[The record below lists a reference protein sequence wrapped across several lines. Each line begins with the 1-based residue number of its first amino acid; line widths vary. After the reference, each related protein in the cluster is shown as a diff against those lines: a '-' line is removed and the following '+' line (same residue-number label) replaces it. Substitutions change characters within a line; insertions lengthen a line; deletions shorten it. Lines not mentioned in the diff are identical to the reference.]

1 MRSYCAIYVDAG
13 YLLASSATRV
23 SGTSLRRGVAVD
35 HAALIG
41 GLIEQVEAD
50 SGLPLLRVNWYDSG
64 GRPGGM
70 PDVHQDNIGLLPRV
84 KLRLGRLSQS
94 GEQKGVDL
102 RMGLDLATYARNR
115 VVDVIYLVSGDDDLT
130 EAVEEAQFHGLQ
142 VVILAVPDQRGRPH
156 AVAKNLQ
163 READGVILIDA
174 AVVDSAVKSLALDP
188 ALVPGL
194 GDASEGAGVGD
205 VAVGDPAGAA
215 GAADGAPRH
224 AAGDPAPGHAGG
236 DSALGHAAGDPGVG
250 HAGGDAASGDAPG
263 DQRGSAPTGEG
274 SAQPAA
280 TTAPAGGPQEAKGR
294 PADRHTD
301 RHTGGDVRAEG
312 DRGVDPGRSSAHEA
326 GAHEAGALRGHSAG
340 GHSAGGQSGDGHSG
354 KRVASPEAGGAHS
367 DLDASEGP
375 GEGRTSTPKP
385 SVLAG
390 RRPTAIASPKPTGA
404 AKHGGSTPMWSS
416 MTGGSGRGEDDGI
429 TSELIDAVVH
439 QILLSWTALATPEML
454 IELRRGEPFIPG
466 DLDRTL
472 LLDLSSRSGVY
483 DIDDQS
489 RHALRDRFWAQ
500 VKRLKMT

>member
-102 RMGLDLATYARNR
+102 
-115 VVDVIYLVSGDDDLT
+115 T

-205 VAVGDPAGAA
+205 AAVGDPAGAA

-274 SAQPAA
+274 SAQSAA
-280 TTAPAGGPQEAKGR
+280 TTATAGGPQEAKGR

-301 RHTGGDVRAEG
+301 RHTGGDLRAEG

-340 GHSAGGQSGDGHSG
+340 GQSAGGHSGDGHSG
-354 KRVASPEAGGAHS
+354 KRVASSPAGGAHS
-367 DLDASEGP
+367 APDAPEGP
-375 GEGRTSTPKP
+375 VEGRSSTPKP

>member
-13 YLLASSATRV
+13 YLPAASSATRV

-102 RMGLDLATYARNR
+102 RMGLDLATCARNR

-194 GDASEGAGVGD
+194 GEPHRRVLEVGD
-205 VAVGDPAGAA
+205 AAVGDRAGRGCCRRRAEA
-215 GAADGAPRH
+215 RCRRAQT
-224 AAGDPAPGHAGG
+224 PGHAGG
-236 DSALGHAAGDPGVG
+236 DPALGHAAGDP
-250 HAGGDAASGDAPG
+250 ASGARWRR
-263 DQRGSAPTGEG
+263 RGVRRCARRPERFRTERGG
-274 SAQPAA
+274 IGA
-280 TTAPAGGPQEAKGR
+280 TRSDHRPAGGPQEAKGR

-301 RHTGGDVRAEG
+301 RHTDGDVRAEG
-312 DRGVDPGRSSAHEA
+312 DRGVDPRAIERPRGWCPRSRCPAR
-326 GAHEAGALRGHSAG
+326 ALG
-340 GHSAGGQSGDGHSG
+340 GWALGGWAVGGWAFGEEGG
-354 KRVASPEAGGAHS
+354 KPGG
-367 DLDASEGP
+367 
-375 GEGRTSTPKP
+375 
-385 SVLAG
+385 G
-390 RRPTAIASPKPTGA
+390 RRPL
-404 AKHGGSTPMWSS
+404 
-416 MTGGSGRGEDDGI
+416 GSGCVRG
-429 TSELIDAVVH
+429 
-439 QILLSWTALATPEML
+439 
-454 IELRRGEPFIPG
+454 PG
-466 DLDRTL
+466 
-472 LLDLSSRSGVY
+472 
-483 DIDDQS
+483 
-489 RHALRDRFWAQ
+489 
-500 VKRLKMT
+500 